1 MLNINFLLSILLAL
15 SLVQKAQA
23 ETDSTT
29 TVTITPYVTATTYV
43 GMIEQIWETDY
54 IYTDGSGKLTTYTT
68 FGTVFTYDT
77 DITTPT
83 AAASNV
89 AATSAPTLTDSSV
102 LSLGSPVSFLSS
114 SPSGVS
120 SIPSL
125 SEVISSPAYE
135 SSRAVLAPYYTG
147 SVSSSLILPLESSAL
162 TSAQASSVSSSSAAS
177 ALSSSDPAPSPLSPS
192 ASSNSISLTSANSLA
207 SSDPKASSEPALLLG
222 AFSTTEIPCSVPDGD
237 YTTSTSSTKS
247 TLNDGSTA
255 VLEYIV
261 LFTEDCGC

>member
-1 MLNINFLLSILLAL
+1 MFNINFLLSILLAL

-83 AAASNV
+83 PAASKV
-89 AATSAPTLTDSSV
+89 AATSVPTLTDSSV
-102 LSLGSPVSFLSS
+102 LSLGNPVSFLSS
-114 SPSGVS
+114 SASSVS

-135 SSRAVLAPYYTG
+135 SSRAVLTPYYTG

-162 TSAQASSVSSSSAAS
+162 TSAQASSALTSAQASSLSSSA
-177 ALSSSDPAPSPLSPS
+177 SSL
-192 ASSNSISLTSANSLA
+192 ISLTSANSLA
-207 SSDPKASSEPALLLG
+207 SSDPASSEPVLLLG

-237 YTTSTSSTKS
+237 YTTSTSSTKT

-261 LFTEDCGC
+261 LFTENCGC